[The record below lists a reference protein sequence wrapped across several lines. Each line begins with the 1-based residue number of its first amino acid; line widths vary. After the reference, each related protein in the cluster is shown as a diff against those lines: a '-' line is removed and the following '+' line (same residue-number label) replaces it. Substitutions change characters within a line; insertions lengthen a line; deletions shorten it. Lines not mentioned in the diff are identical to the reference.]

1 MPARQEKALP
11 DGIKSEAIHSK
22 NACYKAGVSLAIT
35 SNPILTMTKPAEN
48 KVAAHFRSILRTP
61 QSDSRMEGYGSISLP
76 LSSPTSAA

>member
-11 DGIKSEAIHSK
+11 DGIKSEAIQK

-61 QSDSRMEGYGSISLP
+61 QSDSRMEGYGIISLP
-76 LSSPTSAA
+76 LSSSTSAA